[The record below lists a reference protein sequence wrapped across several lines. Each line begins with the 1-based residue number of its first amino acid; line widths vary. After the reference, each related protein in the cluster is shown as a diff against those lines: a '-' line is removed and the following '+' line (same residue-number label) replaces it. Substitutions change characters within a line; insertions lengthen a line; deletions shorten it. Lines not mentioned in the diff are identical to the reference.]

1 MYNNDVMKKE
11 KLYRT
16 QVLLEPGQYRELT
29 EMAEKEG
36 SSLSALLRRIVA
48 RGLEQ
53 HRRQQLARAAEQMLD
68 RYYSDG
74 DLVGYSALDGE
85 DFPGKGR
92 SR

>member
-16 QVLLEPGQYRELT
+16 QVLLEAGQYRELT

-36 SSLSALLRRIVA
+36 TSLSALLRRIVA
-48 RGLEQ
+48 HGLEQ
-53 HRRQQLARAAEQMLD
+53 HRQRQLARAAEQMLD

-74 DLVGYSALDGE
+74 DLVGYGALDGE